1 MTSISTNVTA
11 RRAMPDDAGR
21 LIGVLAEAFFQ
32 DPVAQ
37 WLISDNDDRRFVSY
51 RYFTHVVGHSLQY
64 GHVDTTS
71 DGSAAAIWYARPAPS
86 PSIAADRHVGVQ
98 EATGAYAPK
107 FLLLETMF
115 EAHHP
120 PEAHHYLAYAA
131 VSPEHQGQGTGTA
144 LLTNHHQQIDPLCL
158 PAYVEATSPRNRDLY
173 LRLGYLP
180 GPSMVLPNGGP
191 KIWRMWR
198 APLGSTIPTRFFTP
212 HLPQTSG
219 EPNERGRDHAGSA
232 GYPC

>member
-1 MTSISTNVTA
+1 MTNASTTVIVRQAT
-11 RRAMPDDAGR
+11 PDDAGR
-21 LIGVLAEAFFQ
+21 LIGVLAESFFH
-32 DPVAQ
+32 DPVAD
-37 WLISDNDDRRFVSY
+37 WLIADHDDRRYVSY
-51 RYFTHVVGHSLQY
+51 RYFTHVVGHGLQY
-64 GHVDTTS
+64 GHVDITS

-86 PSIAADRHVGVQ
+86 PSTAADRHVGVL

-115 EAHHP
+115 ESHHP

-131 VSPEHQGQGTGTA
+131 VSPEHQDRGTGTA
-144 LLTNHHQQIDPLCL
+144 LLSSHHQQIDPLGL

-180 GPSMVLPNGGP
+180 GPSMLLPDGGP
-191 KIWRMWR
+191 RIWRMWR
-198 APLGSTIPTRFFTP
+198 APLGSTIPDRFFTP
-212 HLPQTSG
+212 HPPLTG
-219 EPNERGRDHAGSA
+219 ERNERGGDRPGSA